1 MARRHTRLSM
11 VLAEEQGETRTT
23 PLDVFRVAR
32 DWWLSG
38 RRLNLVALADEV
50 GVSRATLFRW
60 VGNKELLLGEI
71 LWSMYAQTFDYAVK
85 EAEGT
90 GIDYIVDVY
99 RRIAEVAVNFEPLK
113 RFLRHEGLRVTL
125 VVNVTD
131 VNDKIYDAARAAG
144 VPSAEHAAEMIRLYE
159 EDTNRLGLGR
169 PDAEPRATET
179 MPEIIELIGELIA
192 KGHAYES
199 GGDVYFP
206 IGGASSV

>member
-113 RFLRHEGLRVTL
+113 RFLRQDPEYALRVLTTDATVYHERIVAVWKKLFDEQVAAGHLRPDLDTERLANLVIRINEGCAYSEMISGRRADIEEGCYGLRLLLTGQ
-125 VVNVTD
+125 
-131 VNDKIYDAARAAG
+131 A
-144 VPSAEHAAEMIRLYE
+144 
-159 EDTNRLGLGR
+159 
-169 PDAEPRATET
+169 
-179 MPEIIELIGELIA
+179 
-192 KGHAYES
+192 
-199 GGDVYFP
+199 
-206 IGGASSV
+206 